1 MILVIQKD
9 YNCGDTLRLR
19 KCPAARRAGANEIL
33 PAAGRSG
40 QESGEFP
47 PAGKKMKFSL
57 AKLSVFC

>member
-1 MILVIQKD
+1 MVNMENTKMS
-9 YNCGDTLRLR
+9 RME
-19 KCPAARRAGANEIL
+19 GANEIL

>member
-1 MILVIQKD
+1 MENTKMS
-9 YNCGDTLRLR
+9 RME
-19 KCPAARRAGANEIL
+19 GANEIL
-33 PAAGRSG
+33 LAAGRSG